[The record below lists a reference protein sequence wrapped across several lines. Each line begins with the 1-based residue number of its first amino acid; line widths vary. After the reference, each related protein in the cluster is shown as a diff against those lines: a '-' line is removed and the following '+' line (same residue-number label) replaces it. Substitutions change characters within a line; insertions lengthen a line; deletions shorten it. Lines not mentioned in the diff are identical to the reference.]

1 LTGTGGA
8 CLCFHL
14 DKARFSVNPSLA
26 GIGAMRSLPVSNA
39 LASRNVAMATGTVK
53 WFNTEKGFGFIQPAE
68 GGKDVFVHITAVKEA
83 GMMTLTEGQ
92 KVSFE
97 LKTERGKT
105 AAGDL
110 KVL

>member
-1 LTGTGGA
+1 MRGLRT
-8 CLCFHL
+8 
-14 DKARFSVNPSLA
+14 LA
-26 GIGAMRSLPVSNA
+26 SAGSEDA
-39 LASRNVAMATGTVK
+39 LALEDAAMATGTVK
-53 WFNTEKGFGFIQPAE
+53 WFNTEKGFGFIQPAD

>member
-1 LTGTGGA
+1 MIPM
-8 CLCFHL
+8 
-14 DKARFSVNPSLA
+14 SQ
-26 GIGAMRSLPVSNA
+26 
-39 LASRNVAMATGTVK
+39 GTVK
-53 WFNTEKGFGFIQPAE
+53 WFNDQKGYGFIQPDD

>member
-1 LTGTGGA
+1 LTKGGRP

-14 DKARFSVNPSLA
+14 DKDRFSVNPSVA
-26 GIGAMRSLPVSNA
+26 GIGAMRSVPVRDA
-39 LASRNVAMATGTVK
+39 LASRDVAMATGTVK
-53 WFNTEKGFGFIQPAE
+53 WFNTEKGFGFIQPAD

>member
-1 LTGTGGA
+1 M
-8 CLCFHL
+8 FNL
-14 DKARFSVNPSLA
+14 DKFRFSVNPSVA
-26 GIGAMRSLPVSNA
+26 GLHAMACGPVGA
-39 LASRNVAMATGTVK
+39 ASRDVAMATGTVK
-53 WFNTEKGFGFIQPAE
+53 WFNTEKGYGFIQPEE

-110 KVL
+110 KLL

>member
-1 LTGTGGA
+1 
-8 CLCFHL
+8 
-14 DKARFSVNPSLA
+14 
-26 GIGAMRSLPVSNA
+26 
-39 LASRNVAMATGTVK
+39 
-53 WFNTEKGFGFIQPAE
+53 
-68 GGKDVFVHITAVKEA
+68 VFVHITAVKEA